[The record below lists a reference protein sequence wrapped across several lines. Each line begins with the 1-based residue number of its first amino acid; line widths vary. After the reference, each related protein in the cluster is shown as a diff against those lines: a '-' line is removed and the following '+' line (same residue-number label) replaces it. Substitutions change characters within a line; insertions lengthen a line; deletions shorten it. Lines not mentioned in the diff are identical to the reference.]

1 MVKQTMITDILLFL
15 TGIVVGMMNAV
26 AGGGSLVGFPVLI
39 GFGLAPIV
47 ANATSYL
54 TVIPGQISSVFGYRN
69 YLKKV
74 PRLYLLLIIPCVIG
88 AAIGAT
94 ILKNIAFSQFDR
106 LIPILILLAVLLFA
120 VQPFLHF
127 HLNRHLHGRA
137 KSNWPVLLVGLAL
150 LPLAIYGGFFGPGF
164 GFVILAF
171 LGFTKLH
178 EIHKMSAIKNL
189 AAASMAITVVVV
201 IASSGLINWHYGLI
215 IAGGN
220 LIGGYTG
227 ARLAQKVPSHWLR
240 VTVIIIGL
248 AIAAYLGVRYR

>member
-1 MVKQTMITDILLFL
+1 MATDIILFL
-15 TGIVVGMMNAV
+15 TGIVIGMMNAI

-39 GFGLAPIV
+39 SVGLPPIV

-54 TVIPGQISSVFGYRN
+54 TVIPGQISSAFGYRQ
-69 YLKKV
+69 YLREI
-74 PRLYLLLIIPCVIG
+74 PRLYLLLILPCVIG

-94 ILKNIAFSQFDR
+94 ILKNISFSQFDR

-137 KSNWPVLLVGLAL
+137 KSDLPVLLVGLAL
-150 LPLAIYGGFFGPGF
+150 LPLAVYGGFFGPGF

-171 LGFTKLH
+171 LGFTKLR
-178 EIHKMSAIKNL
+178 EIHKMNAIKNL
-189 AAASMAITVVVV
+189 AAAGMAIVVVAI
-201 IASSGLINWHYGLI
+201 IASSGLIHWQYGLI

-220 LIGGYTG
+220 LIGGYYG
-227 ARLAQKVPSHWLR
+227 AKLAQKVPSHWIR
-240 VTVIIIGL
+240 IVVILIGL
-248 AIAAYLGVRYR
+248 TTAAYLGVRYR